1 MSADASELD
10 RLAVDL
16 SDTSRHLKPQARA
29 AVHKTARDIEADA
42 KLLAPVRT
50 GNLRNSITTEATD
63 VASLVEAVVG
73 PTAEYGAHV
82 EFGTSYQRPQPYLGP
97 AVDAHIFD
105 LEDALAEI
113 GANIL

>member
-1 MSADASELD
+1 MSADASELAQ
-10 RLAVDL
+10 LAVDL
-16 SDTSRHLKPQARA
+16 SDTSSHVKPQARA
-29 AVHKTARDIEADA
+29 AVLKTARDIEADA
-42 KLLAPVRT
+42 KHMAPVRT

-82 EFGTSYQRPQPYLGP
+82 EFGTSRQSPQPYLGP
-97 AVDAHIFD
+97 AADNRLPS
-105 LEDALAEI
+105 LEVALAEI

>member
-1 MSADASELD
+1 MSADASQ
-10 RLAVDL
+10 LAQLGVDL
-16 SDTSRHLKPQARA
+16 TTGSGRMKPQARA

-42 KLLAPVRT
+42 KHMAPVRT

-73 PTAEYGAHV
+73 PTAEYGAFV
-82 EFGTSYQRPQPYLGP
+82 EFGTSRQSPQPYLGP
-97 AVDAHIFD
+97 AADNRLPG
-105 LEDALAEI
+105 LEAALAEI